1 MSHLPVDFPAFA
13 DLTPCFA
20 RGIGL
25 LRVVFAQSRQRIGKT
40 HHAGVA
46 YPIERRSI
54 GIHCCRFFRDEC
66 LPESKRSKT
75 ENTGERLESE
85 SMRVGLLSRRTLQTG
100 CCAWRHL

>member
-13 DLTPCFA
+13 DLTHCFA

-40 HHAGVA
+40 HHAVAA

-54 GIHCCRFFRDEC
+54 GIHCYRFFRDGC
-66 LPESKRSKT
+66 LLESKRSKT
-75 ENTGERLESE
+75 ENTGERLESGN
-85 SMRVGLLSRRTLQTG
+85 MRVGLLFRTTLQTA
-100 CCAWRHL
+100 CCA